1 MKLRR
6 QISEGKLAAA
16 NGRIEV
22 DIKLEDGSTYTHKGL
37 LMFADPT
44 VSETTGQVKLRVAV
58 PNPDNIL
65 LPNLYIR
72 AVMNQ
77 SSVPNAFVVPQQAVT
92 RGKQDTVMVVNAQS
106 ELEPRVVTVAAQ
118 QGDNWIVSDGL
129 KAGDK
134 VVVSGTTIA
143 AMMSAKTGSKK
154 VTPKE
159 WVRPSENAASAPQ
172 AAEQGASAPQSVASA
187 AQEGVQTASE
197 AHPAASAAK

>member
-1 MKLRR
+1 
-6 QISEGKLAAA
+6 
-16 NGRIEV
+16 
-22 DIKLEDGSTYTHKGL
+22 
-37 LMFADPT
+37 MFADPT
-44 VSETTGQVKLRVAV
+44 VSETTGQMKLRVAV

-72 AVMNQ
+72 AVMSQ

-159 WVRPSENAASAPQ
+159 WVRPSENAAAQAAPQ
-172 AAEQGASAPQSVASA
+172 ETLKEQAASA
-187 AQEGVQTASE
+187 AVQASASSPEAGVQTASE
-197 AHPAASAAK
+197 AKPAAASAAK

>member
-1 MKLRR
+1 
-6 QISEGKLAAA
+6 
-16 NGRIEV
+16 
-22 DIKLEDGSTYTHKGL
+22 
-37 LMFADPT
+37 
-44 VSETTGQVKLRVAV
+44 
-58 PNPDNIL
+58 
-65 LPNLYIR
+65 
-72 AVMNQ
+72 
-77 SSVPNAFVVPQQAVT
+77 
-92 RGKQDTVMVVNAQS
+92 MVVNAQS

-159 WVRPSENAASAPQ
+159 WVRPSENAASAAQAAPQ

>member
-1 MKLRR
+1 M
-6 QISEGKLAAA
+6 
-16 NGRIEV
+16 
-22 DIKLEDGSTYTHKGL
+22 
-37 LMFADPT
+37 
-44 VSETTGQVKLRVAV
+44 AV

-92 RGKQDTVMVVNAQS
+92 RGKQDTVMVVNAQN

-143 AMMSAKTGSKK
+143 AMMGAQTGSKK

-159 WVRPSENAASAPQ
+159 WVRPSENAAAQAAPK
-172 AAEQGASAPQSVASA
+172 AAEQGASAPQAAASA
-187 AQEGVQTASE
+187 AQETVQTASE